1 MGRSA
6 AAAAAAAA
14 AATGDVPYTLSEH
27 LLVSFSLAHRYYYL
41 VLGININLEQRADNS
56 STYIL
61 PGTGYE
67 ATKQK
72 PYVKKGK
79 KNDPPN
85 RGRREQTKRKT
96 NRNAKKGFQPL
107 RTYTVKEPCNT
118 TIPT

>member
-1 MGRSA
+1 MKGTAIRKN
-6 AAAAAAAA
+6 
-14 AATGDVPYTLSEH
+14 TVHEGPQMCPDR
-27 LLVSFSLAHRYYYL
+27 FSPTIYYL

-118 TIPT
+118 YDTYVTNSESWE